1 MSISDLLILLISK
14 KIFHHY
20 SHFLFLSLSLCSHQS
35 HHVDGYTCIGGYFVL
50 FFKSSSYWK
59 TFFFFKWHMKK
70 KYVRFS
76 PYSHVCCIHSHI
88 ISLRHYHKYV
98 RIVRILVMLLCGNR
112 RQWEWGAQKE
122 SFYFVVFNGMYVHI
136 YKPHICVETNVL
148 EIIKKIERK

>member
-1 MSISDLLILLISK
+1 MA
-14 KIFHHY
+14 HEE
-20 SHFLFLSLSLCSHQS
+20 
-35 HHVDGYTCIGGYFVL
+35 
-50 FFKSSSYWK
+50 
-59 TFFFFKWHMKK
+59 

-122 SFYFVVFNGMYVHI
+122 SFYFVVFNGMYIQTPYLCRNECVRN
-136 YKPHICVETNVL
+136 YKENR
-148 EIIKKIERK
+148 EKIEK